1 MKMIR
6 TLLSVALLALAT
18 GLAMAS
24 NVQFLRDSPI
34 SKMTPEDLTL
44 MRATI
49 RESLDKTA
57 DGTATRWENPKTG
70 ASGIVTPLKSFQ
82 LDGAPCRLVEI
93 FNEAQGFSGRTRYD
107 FCKQPDG
114 TWKMPAPTAP
124 KR

>member
-1 MKMIR
+1 MKTIH
-6 TLLSVALLALAT
+6 TLLSVALLALAP
-18 GLAMAS
+18 GLTLAS

-49 RESLDKTA
+49 HETLDQGT
-57 DGTATRWENPKTG
+57 DGASKRWENPKTG
-70 ASGIVTPLKSFQ
+70 ASGIVTPLKRYER
-82 LDGAPCRLVEI
+82 DGAPCRLVEI

-114 TWKMPAPTAP
+114 SWKMPAPAAP